1 MEKEESKVNEV
12 EKLSSPKD
20 NVKKQH
26 QHVDIKSDTER
37 KMQIK
42 NAIQIIEKKFG
53 KEAIMLL
60 GAKPNPNTEV
70 FSSGSIAIDHIIG
83 VGGYPKGR
91 VIEIYGPESSGKTT
105 IALHAIAEIQK
116 NGGTAAFIDAE
127 HSIDPSYARNLGIDI
142 DNLILSQPDSGEQA
156 LEIVDIL
163 SKSGHIDLIVVDSVA
178 ALVPESELNGEM
190 RDQTIGAQARLM
202 SKALR
207 KITGSLSKN
216 KTTIIFINQ
225 IREKV
230 GVIFGSPE
238 VTPGGR
244 ALKFYSTLRME
255 VRRVSSIGAGNE
267 ISGNLVRIKIV
278 KNKLAPPFK
287 SVTTEIIFSKGISKH
302 SEVVDL
308 AETHNIIIKKGSW
321 YSYEGNNIAQ
331 GKMNMRLFLEND
343 EILYKTILEKVQEKL
358 KQ

>member
-1 MEKEESKVNEV
+1 MEKGQKNKATTSIKLKQIHKNEQSVNE
-12 EKLSSPKD
+12 LD
-20 NVKKQH
+20 R
-26 QHVDIKSDTER
+26 DL
-37 KMQIK
+37 QIK
-42 NAIQIIEKKFG
+42 NAIQVIEKKFG
-53 KEAIMLL
+53 KESIMLL
-60 GAKPNPNTEV
+60 GSKQNIETEV
-70 FSSGSIAIDHIIG
+70 FSSGSIAVDYITG

-105 IALHAIAEIQK
+105 LALHAISEIQK
-116 NGGTAAFIDAE
+116 LNGTAAFIDAE
-127 HSIDPSYARNLGIDI
+127 HSIDPKYAKNLAVDI

-163 SKSGHIDLIVVDSVA
+163 AKSGHIDLIVVDSVA
-178 ALVPESELNGEM
+178 ALVPEVELNGEM

-230 GVIFGSPE
+230 GIIFGSPE
-238 VTPGGR
+238 ITPGGR

-255 VRRVSSIGAGNE
+255 VRRVSSIGIGNE
-267 ISGNLVRIKIV
+267 ISGNVVKIKIV

-287 SVTTEIIFSKGISKH
+287 SANTEIIFSKGISKH
-302 SEVVDL
+302 SEIVDL
-308 AETHNIIIKKGSW
+308 AETYNILEKKGSW
-321 YSYEGNNIAQ
+321 FSYEGQNLAQ
-331 GKMNMRLFLEND
+331 GKINMRLLLEND
-343 EILYKTILEKVQEKL
+343 DILYKTISEKVQEKL

>member
-1 MEKEESKVNEV
+1 MEKGQKNKVTTSIKLKQIHKNEQSVNE
-12 EKLSSPKD
+12 LD
-20 NVKKQH
+20 R
-26 QHVDIKSDTER
+26 DL
-37 KMQIK
+37 QIK
-42 NAIQIIEKKFG
+42 NAIQVIEKKFG
-53 KEAIMLL
+53 KESIMLL
-60 GAKPNPNTEV
+60 GSKQNIETEV
-70 FSSGSIAIDHIIG
+70 FSSGSIAVDYITG

-105 IALHAIAEIQK
+105 LALHAISEIQK
-116 NGGTAAFIDAE
+116 LNGTAAFIDAE
-127 HSIDPSYARNLGIDI
+127 HSIDPKYAKNLGVDI

-163 SKSGHIDLIVVDSVA
+163 AKSGHIDLIVVDSVA
-178 ALVPESELNGEM
+178 ALVPEVELNGEM

-230 GVIFGSPE
+230 GIIFGSPE
-238 VTPGGR
+238 ITPGGR

-255 VRRVSSIGAGNE
+255 VRRVSSIGIGNE
-267 ISGNLVRIKIV
+267 ISGNVVKIKIV

-287 SVTTEIIFSKGISKH
+287 SANTEIIFSKGISKH
-302 SEVVDL
+302 SEIVDL
-308 AETHNIIIKKGSW
+308 AETYNILEKKGSW
-321 YSYEGNNIAQ
+321 FSYEGQNLAQ
-331 GKMNMRLFLEND
+331 GKINMRLLLEND
-343 EILYKTILEKVQEKL
+343 DILYKTISEKVQEKL

>member
-1 MEKEESKVNEV
+1 MEKGQKNKTTTSIKLNKIDKNEQV
-12 EKLSSPKD
+12 I
-20 NVKKQH
+20 N
-26 QHVDIKSDTER
+26 KSDR
-37 KMQIK
+37 DLQIK
-42 NAIQIIEKKFG
+42 NAIQVIEKKFG
-53 KEAIMLL
+53 KESIMLL
-60 GAKPNPNTEV
+60 GSKQNIDAEV
-70 FSSGSIAIDHIIG
+70 FSSGSIAVDYITG

-105 IALHAIAEIQK
+105 LALHAIAEIQK
-116 NGGTAAFIDAE
+116 LNGTAAFIDAE
-127 HSIDPSYARNLGIDI
+127 HSIDPKYAKNLGVDI

-163 SKSGHIDLIVVDSVA
+163 AKSGHIDLIVVDSVA
-178 ALVPESELNGEM
+178 ALVPEVELNGEM

-230 GVIFGSPE
+230 GIIFGSPE
-238 VTPGGR
+238 ITPGGR

-255 VRRVSSIGAGNE
+255 VRRVSSIGFGNE
-267 ISGNLVRIKIV
+267 ISGNVVKIKIV

-287 SVTTEIIFSKGISKH
+287 SANTEIIFSKGISKH
-302 SEVVDL
+302 SEIVDL
-308 AETHNIIIKKGSW
+308 AETYNILEKKGSW
-321 YSYEGNNIAQ
+321 FSFEGQNLAQ
-331 GKMNMRLFLEND
+331 GKINMRLLLEND
-343 EILYKTILEKVQEKL
+343 DILYKTISEKVQEKL

>member
-1 MEKEESKVNEV
+1 MS
-12 EKLSSPKD
+12 
-20 NVKKQH
+20 
-26 QHVDIKSDTER
+26 
-37 KMQIK
+37 QIK
-42 NAIQIIEKKFG
+42 KTQLDAERTIQINSAIQVIEKKFG

-60 GAKPNPNTEV
+60 GSKSNVDTEV
-70 FSSGSIAIDHIIG
+70 FSSGSIAIDHITG

-105 IALHAIAEIQK
+105 IALHAIAEVQK
-116 NGGTAAFIDAE
+116 LGGIAAFIDAE
-127 HSIDPSYARNLGIDI
+127 HSIDPKYAQNLGIDI

-178 ALVPESELNGEM
+178 ALVPEAELNGEM

-207 KITGSLSKN
+207 KITGSLNKN

-225 IREKV
+225 IREKI
-230 GVIFGSPE
+230 GIIFGSPE
-238 VTPGGR
+238 ITPGGR

-255 VRRVSSIGAGNE
+255 VRRVSSIGVGNE
-267 ISGNLVRIKIV
+267 ISGNLVKIKIV

-287 SVTTEIIFSKGISKH
+287 SAMTEIIFSKGISKH

-308 AETHNIIIKKGSW
+308 AETYNIIEKKGSW
-321 YSYEGNNIAQ
+321 YSYEGNNLAQ
-331 GKMNMRLFLEND
+331 GKINMRLLLEND
-343 EILYKTILEKVQEKL
+343 DVLYGTILEKVQEKL